1 VADALLDPPRTVRC
15 ARCAHDWIGVA
26 VADAPVVEPPPEPVP
41 DPAAE
46 PVAAST
52 AAPIAAP
59 AAATPPSK
67 AVVNETAMPSIE
79 EPPHEPE
86 FVPGDT
92 PLSAIERLS
101 VSTDLSPRIRRRD
114 RLLTAAWAASFA
126 LLAGLGVAGYTER
139 DVLMQQ
145 WPASKRVYATLG
157 LVPPDMKMDDGKA
170 AVTKPAPE
178 PAHR

>member
-26 VADAPVVEPPPEPVP
+26 VADDPVVEPTPEPVP
-41 DPAAE
+41 EPAAE
-46 PVAAST
+46 PVAALT
-52 AAPIAAP
+52 AAPIATP
-59 AAATPPSK
+59 AAEAPPSDP
-67 AVVNETAMPSIE
+67 VVNETARPSTKW
-79 EPPHEPE
+79 PPPEPE

-101 VSTDLSPRIRRRD
+101 VSNDLSPRIRRRD

-157 LVPPDMKMDDGKA
+157 LVPPDLKVDDGKA
-170 AVTKPAPE
+170 AAAKPAPE
-178 PAHR
+178 PAHH